1 VRQPTVLILA
11 SGLSL
16 LAHAIA
22 LGVPDWGSLVGKE
35 PPVQEV
41 LHARL
46 VMPVAKPVE
55 LAALAP
61 TPVPPPVAAPKPKPA
76 AKPVPKPKPAAA
88 EEPVAAPLT
97 APAIDEAGDASGIPA
112 GAMGED
118 DPAQS
123 GGSAPAADVPAD
135 AGQSAAAPQVSEGT
149 QLARGPDLPGF
160 SIAGWPEH
168 GNIRFRVSLGEGGFQ
183 VGEARHEWAHD
194 GKRYRMSVA
203 LQTTGVVGLFRSF
216 HYAQSSEGGVGP
228 QGLRPERFSV
238 EQTRKTPASAEFDW
252 NAGQVTLKRG
262 RRERVAAIRPGDQDL
277 LSLWHQIG
285 IVGAA
290 GTSTELNVVSGRE
303 ATPSTLEV
311 VGPEKVALPI
321 GQLETL
327 RVRAEALNGSLSIDI
342 WLARNYGMLP
352 VRIRVIDDKG
362 EMLDQQAIEL
372 RLSPPGAPSGEAP
385 DAQRAA
391 DAEMIELR
399 ADEESAAH
407 LTIGN

>member
-1 VRQPTVLILA
+1 MRQPTVLILA
-11 SGLSL
+11 SGLSV
-16 LAHAIA
+16 LAHAIV
-22 LGVPDWGSLVGKE
+22 LGIPDWGALVGKE
-35 PPVQEV
+35 PPAQEV

-61 TPVPPPVAAPKPKPA
+61 TPMPPPPPAAAPKPKPV
-76 AKPVPKPKPAAA
+76 AKPVPKPKPVA
-88 EEPVAAPLT
+88 EEPVAVPLM
-97 APAIDEAGDASGIPA
+97 APAVDEAGDAPPSPVGDENPIPTT
-112 GAMGED
+112 
-118 DPAQS
+118 
-123 GGSAPAADVPAD
+123 AADVPAD
-135 AGQSAAAPQVSEGT
+135 ADQAAAAAQVSEGA

-160 SIAGWPEH
+160 SIAGWPER
-168 GNIRFRVSLGEGGFQ
+168 GDIRFRVSLGEGGFQ

-203 LQTTGVVGLFRSF
+203 LRTTGVVGLFRNF
-216 HYAQSSEGGVGP
+216 HYAQSSEGSVGP
-228 QGLRPERFSV
+228 RGLRPERFSV
-238 EQTRKTPASAEFDW
+238 EQTRKTPASAVFDW
-252 NAGQVTLKRG
+252 DAGQVKLKRG
-262 RRERVAAIRPGDQDL
+262 SRERVAAIRPGDQDL

-290 GTSTELNVVSGRE
+290 GTSTELNVISGRE

-311 VGPEKVALPI
+311 VGPEKLALPI

-362 EMLDQQAIEL
+362 ETLDQQAIEL
-372 RLSPPGAPSGEAP
+372 RLSPPGTASGEAP
-385 DAQRAA
+385 GAEHAA

>member
-1 VRQPTVLILA
+1 M
-11 SGLSL
+11 
-16 LAHAIA
+16 
-22 LGVPDWGSLVGKE
+22 VGKE

-46 VMPVAKPVE
+46 VMPVAQPVE

-61 TPVPPPVAAPKPKPA
+61 TSMPPPPAAAPKPKPP
-76 AKPVPKPKPAAA
+76 AKPVPKPKPVT
-88 EEPVAAPLT
+88 EEPVPVPLAAP
-97 APAIDEAGDASGIPA
+97 AVDEAGDAPASPVGEESSIP
-112 GAMGED
+112 MT
-118 DPAQS
+118 
-123 GGSAPAADVPAD
+123 AADVPAD
-135 AGQSAAAPQVSEGT
+135 MVQAAAAAQVSEAA
-149 QLARGPDLPGF
+149 QLARGPDLPGI
-160 SIAGWPEH
+160 SIAGWPER
-168 GNIRFRVSLGEGGFQ
+168 GDIRFRVSLGEGGFQ
-183 VGEARHEWAHD
+183 VGEARHEWSHD

-203 LQTTGVVGLFRSF
+203 LRTTGVAGLFRSF
-216 HYAQSSEGGVGP
+216 HYAQSSEGSVGAG
-228 QGLRPERFSV
+228 GLRPERFSV
-238 EQTRKTPASAEFDW
+238 EQTRKTPANATFDW
-252 NAGQVTLKRG
+252 NSGQVTLKRG
-262 RRERVAAIRPGDQDL
+262 NRERVAAIRPGDQDL

-290 GTSTELNVVSGRE
+290 GVSTELNVISGRE

-311 VGPEKVALPI
+311 VGPEKLALPI

-372 RLSPPGAPSGEAP
+372 RLSPPGAPSGEAS
-385 DAQRAA
+385 DTERAA

-399 ADEESAAH
+399 ADEDSAAH